1 MNPISF
7 TARLKS
13 EDVTIQSRQG
23 SVYTPKQAYIVEL
36 DKNDGDDLQSLHN
49 VSLLWGKEKANF
61 VPYLFSD
68 FIKDTE
74 FKPDVNSDHC
84 LVLTLQDK
92 NFEKIDPA
100 KILGVS
106 LFSEEDIENELNW
119 LQVQPKNTSRFQPV
133 DRKYKNVGTA
143 IINYIRENYEGKPIF
158 VNSSNTAIDFY
169 KKLGFESYD
178 EEHPCSLHYEA

>member
-13 EDVTIQSRQG
+13 DEVTISRYG
-23 SVYTPKQAYIVEL
+23 SPKQAYIVEL
-36 DKNDGDDLQSLHN
+36 DKNDDKDLKSLHN
-49 VSLLWGKEKANF
+49 VSLLWSKEKANF

-68 FIKDTE
+68 FIKDNE
-74 FKPDVNSDHC
+74 FKPDVNADHC
-84 LVLTLQDK
+84 LMLTLQGD
-92 NFEKIDPA
+92 NFENIEPEKV
-100 KILGVS
+100 LGVS

-119 LQVQPKNTSRFQPV
+119 LQVQPKNTARFQPV
-133 DRKYKNVGTA
+133 NREYKNVGTA
-143 IINYIRENYEGKPIF
+143 IVNYIQNVYEGKPIF

-178 EEHPCSLHYEA
+178 ENHPCSLHYSV